1 MQELESSLN
10 LNLDLNLLQ
19 NLRLIYVSTTRS

>member
-1 MQELESSLN
+1 MQEFESSLN

-19 NLRLIYVSTTRS
+19 NLRLIYVSTTR